1 MKQFDT
7 LYRCYYADVY
17 RFLRKLCGYNSDL
30 AEELT
35 QETFY
40 HAYLGITRFRGDCHV
55 KTWLLQIAKNRYFL
69 HLRKCR
75 HADISLC
82 EAMPDAATAGVE
94 GSFLEKQMIMDALNI
109 VFAFPENMRY
119 IFLHRIYYD
128 TPYALLAAELGISE
142 SSAKVLFHR
151 GKRLLQKELKERYG
165 YEI

>member
-1 MKQFDT
+1 MKQFDE
-7 LYRCYYADVY
+7 LYGCYSAAVY
-17 RFLRKLCGYNSDL
+17 RFLLQLCGYNSDL

-69 HLRKCR
+69 HLRKCK
-75 HADISLC
+75 HADATLG
-82 EAMPDAATAGVE
+82 EGMPDAWTE
-94 GSFLEKQMIMDALNI
+94 GIESCFLEKQTVADALNI

-119 IFLHRIYYD
+119 VFLHRICYD
-128 TPYALLAAELGISE
+128 TPYARLAAELAISE

-151 GKRLLQKELKERYG
+151 GKQLLQKELKEKYG